1 MGFAAPRG
9 CLPMLRCGPVERKDM
24 SLVTAA
30 PELITVAA
38 TDLANIGSTISAA
51 HLVAATPTV
60 AVIPAAADEV
70 SSGIA
75 HLFSQHAQ
83 EYQALAGQAAAFH
96 EQFVQQLTSSAG
108 SYAGAEAANAGL
120 LQPLAASAA
129 SVAAAATPG
138 ATSMSTIINDLLTV
152 AIAAVVVPVVGVALS
167 PIIACA
173 AVAAGLALLVF
184 ALAAGLSAVGGL
196 F

>member
-1 MGFAAPRG
+1 
-9 CLPMLRCGPVERKDM
+9 M

-30 PELITVAA
+30 PELMTVAA

-83 EYQALAGQAAAFH
+83 DYQALAGQAAAFH
-96 EQFVQQLTSSAG
+96 EQFVQHLTSSAG
-108 SYAGAEAANAGL
+108 SYASAEAASAKL
-120 LQPLAASAA
+120 LQPLAGSAA
-129 SVAAAATPG
+129 SVAAAAAAPST
-138 ATSMSTIINDLLTV
+138 STILDDLLNL
-152 AIAAVVVPVVGVALS
+152 AIAAVVVPVVGVLLF
-167 PIIACA
+167 PIVASA
-173 AVAAGLALLVF
+173 AVAVGIALLVF
-184 ALAAGLSAVGGL
+184 ALGAGLSLIGGL
-196 F
+196 L

>member
-1 MGFAAPRG
+1 
-9 CLPMLRCGPVERKDM
+9 M

-38 TDLANIGSTISAA
+38 TDLANIGSTINAA
-51 HLVAATPTV
+51 HMAAATPTV

-83 EYQALAGQAAAFH
+83 GYQALAGQAAAFH
-96 EQFVQQLTSSAG
+96 EKFVQQLTSSAG
-108 SYAGAEAANAGL
+108 SYTHAEAANAASL
-120 LQPLAASAA
+120 NPLG
-129 SVAAAATPG
+129 SVAAATSQA
-138 ATSMSTIINDLLTV
+138 ATSLNTILQDALTL
-152 AIAAVVVPVVGVALS
+152 AIAAVVVPVLGVLLLPVIS
-167 PIIACA
+167 IA
-173 AVAAGLALLVF
+173 AVAVGIALIVF
-184 ALAAGLSAVGGL
+184 ALGAALAFVGSY

>member
-1 MGFAAPRG
+1 
-9 CLPMLRCGPVERKDM
+9 M

-30 PELITVAA
+30 PELMTVAA

-83 EYQALAGQAAAFH
+83 DYQALAGQAAAFH
-96 EQFVQQLTSSAG
+96 EQFVQHLTSSAG
-108 SYAGAEAANAGL
+108 SYASAEAASAKL
-120 LQPLAASAA
+120 LQPLAGSAA
-129 SVAAAATPG
+129 SVAAAAAAP
-138 ATSMSTIINDLLTV
+138 STTTILDDLLNL
-152 AIAAVVVPVVGVALS
+152 AIAAVVVPVVGVLLF
-167 PIIACA
+167 PIVAS
-173 AVAAGLALLVF
+173 AVVAVGIALLVF
-184 ALAAGLSAVGGL
+184 ALGAGLSLIGGL
-196 F
+196 L

>member
-1 MGFAAPRG
+1 
-9 CLPMLRCGPVERKDM
+9 M

-30 PELITVAA
+30 PELMTVAA

-83 EYQALAGQAAAFH
+83 DYQALAGQAAAFH
-96 EQFVQQLTSSAG
+96 EQFVQHLTSSAG
-108 SYAGAEAANAGL
+108 SYASAEAASAKL
-120 LQPLAASAA
+120 LQPLAGSAA
-129 SVAAAATPG
+129 SVAAAAAAPST
-138 ATSMSTIINDLLTV
+138 STILDDLLNL
-152 AIAAVVVPVVGVALS
+152 AIAAVVVPVVGVLLF
-167 PIIACA
+167 PIVAS
-173 AVAAGLALLVF
+173 AVVAVGIALLVF
-184 ALAAGLSAVGGL
+184 ALGAGLSLIGGL
-196 F
+196 L